1 MQNEGFKE
9 LIIKLGVD
17 PNDKAVID
25 TIIQGSQSMIQSLRQ
40 QLKIPAS
47 DDVQTNNLSQ
57 VESEKEILQKE
68 LIERKYEVLALRIK
82 VTKLNRKL
90 ILTFVL

>member
-1 MQNEGFKE
+1 LQNEGFKE